1 MELSLFDLLELLG
14 VSADDMSIDKRGQI
28 SFEVPKD
35 VCDKLFD
42 MSEEEEEDEEDCDCD
57 CDCACCDDYD
67 CGFECDC
74 EEEEEDE
81 EDCDC
86 DCDFDF
92 SRPEL
97 AETYA
102 REILMAER
110 DRAKELGE
118 QNAYDALNF
127 AVNVLLHQQAMDI
140 GWLENVYDN
149 VME

>member
-14 VSADDMSIDKRGQI
+14 VSADDMSIDKRGHL

-42 MSEEEEEDEEDCDCD
+42 VNEEEEDEVDCDCNCDCCGDCDCDCEEEDEED
-57 CDCACCDDYD
+57 Y
-67 CGFECDC
+67 
-74 EEEEEDE
+74 
-81 EDCDC
+81 DC

>member
-42 MSEEEEEDEEDCDCD
+42 MSEEEEEDEVDCDCD

-67 CGFECDC
+67 CDCDYDC
-74 EEEEEDE
+74 EEEDE
-81 EDCDC
+81 EDC